1 MPTGNV
7 SSSAAAA
14 APRLARRI
22 SSDSIPVGGFAPGV
36 ILSDRYRIIGLLG
49 RGGMGEVYRADDLKL
64 GQPVALK
71 FLPRA
76 LASDPVRRERFF
88 AEVRITRQLAHPNIC
103 RVYDIAE
110 FEGQHF
116 LSMEYID
123 GEDLASLIK
132 RIGYLSNEKAL
143 EITRQ
148 LIAGVAAA
156 HDRGVLHRDLK
167 PANIMLD
174 GHGRVRITDFGLAMV
189 ADDETQA
196 AEVFGTP
203 AYMAPEQF
211 AGKGA
216 SVRSDIYALGLVLYE
231 IYTGKRAFTGTTLAE
246 IRQEKE
252 RATPTAPSEIRAA
265 IDPIVERLIMR
276 SLERDPRSRPASAA
290 QLAAALPGGDPLAAA
305 IAAGETPSPEMVA
318 ASGLK
323 EGLRPAI
330 ALALAAVFIIG
341 AIATFIGNGRTM
353 LAQRV
358 QMDKPRDVLIE
369 RARELIK
376 KTGYTAKAADYTFDF
391 SVNGD
396 MLRYL
401 EGVNGNGSPRKM
413 LGNVNPVRF
422 WYRESPLPLEHWVVQ
437 TFNTTLSYSDPPMQL
452 SGDALVSLDSEGRL
466 RSFRIVPS
474 QEEDSTGPP
483 AAPDWTLF
491 FSEAGFDPSKLT
503 PVEPRRVPL
512 YYADTRAAWQGSL
525 PETPEVPLRI
535 EAAAYR
541 GKPVD
546 FEIIGP
552 WTRAERMVPRAATLG
567 QNVSSA
573 VLTIMLAALVIGGL
587 YFARQNLR
595 LGRGDR
601 RGATR
606 VALFVFCS
614 GMITWILTEQH
625 VPTFWEVY
633 LAFAGLAVNL
643 LLAALTWVVYI
654 ALEPYVRRRRP
665 QVLVSWTRVL
675 SGELTD
681 TLVGRD
687 VLIGCAFGAVFS
699 ILDQIQVLAPG
710 WFGKP
715 TELSVLSLRLL
726 AHPAQAL
733 QSANGEVALFIGM
746 WILFLLFLLQTL
758 LRRDWLA
765 ASVLTLALS
774 IFALQSSTPWVE
786 APVLILYQGLGVFLL
801 LRFGLLALIIS
812 AYVDNIFDAFPM
824 TLQTSAWYSGLGFV
838 GLFIVLAITAYGFR
852 ISLGSRPMIAVSA
865 ED

>member
-1 MPTGNV
+1 M
-7 SSSAAAA
+7 
-14 APRLARRI
+14 
-22 SSDSIPVGGFAPGV
+22 
-36 ILSDRYRIIGLLG
+36 
-49 RGGMGEVYRADDLKL
+49 
-64 GQPVALK
+64 
-71 FLPRA
+71 
-76 LASDPVRRERFF
+76 
-88 AEVRITRQLAHPNIC
+88 
-103 RVYDIAE
+103 
-110 FEGQHF
+110 
-116 LSMEYID
+116 
-123 GEDLASLIK
+123 
-132 RIGYLSNEKAL
+132 
-143 EITRQ
+143 
-148 LIAGVAAA
+148 
-156 HDRGVLHRDLK
+156 HRDLK

-231 IYTGKRAFTGTTLAE
+231 IYTGKRVFSGTTLAE

-323 EGLRPAI
+323 EGLRPGI
-330 ALALAAVFIIG
+330 ALALVAVFVIG
-341 AIATFIGNGRTM
+341 AIATFVANSRTM
-353 LAQRV
+353 LLQRV
-358 QMDKPRDVLIE
+358 PMDKPRDVLIE
-369 RARELIK
+369 RAREFIK
-376 KTGYTAKAADYTFDF
+376 KTGYTAKAADNAFDFTFD
-391 SVNGD
+391 VET
-396 MLRYL
+396 LRYL
-401 EGVNGNGSPRKM
+401 EGIDGNGSRWKM
-413 LGNVNPVRF
+413 LGTVNPVQF
-422 WYRESPLPLEHWVVQ
+422 WYHESPRPLEHWAVQ
-437 TFNTTLSYSDPPMQL
+437 ILNTAPSSSDPPMQF
-452 SGDALVSLDSEGRL
+452 SGDALVRLDTEGRL
-466 RSFRIVPS
+466 RSFQIVPN
-474 QEEDSTGPP
+474 QEEDSKGPP
-483 AAPDWTLF
+483 ASPDWTLL
-491 FSEAGFDPSKLT
+491 FSEAGLAPSKWT
-503 PVEPRRVPL
+503 PAEPRRVPL

-525 PETPEVPLRI
+525 PEAPEVPIRI

-552 WTRAERMVPRAATLG
+552 WTRAERMVPREATLG
-567 QNVSSA
+567 QNLSSGF
-573 VLTIMLAALVIGGL
+573 LTLMLAALIIGGL

-614 GMITWILTEQH
+614 GMITWVFSEHH

-633 LAFAGLAVNL
+633 LAFFGLALNL
-643 LLAALTWVVYI
+643 LLAALAWVVYI

-681 TLVGRD
+681 SLVGRD

-699 ILDQIQVLAPG
+699 VLDQMTVLAPG

-715 TELSVLSLRLL
+715 SELSIASVPLL
-726 AHPAQAL
+726 AHPAAAL
-733 QSANGEVALFIGM
+733 QSANGNFALFLSLWM
-746 WILFLLFLLQTL
+746 LFLLFLLQTL

-774 IFALQSSTPWVE
+774 ILQ
-786 APVLILYQGLGVFLL
+786 
-801 LRFGLLALIIS
+801 
-812 AYVDNIFDAFPM
+812 
-824 TLQTSAWYSGLGFV
+824 
-838 GLFIVLAITAYGFR
+838 FR
-852 ISLGSRPMIAVSA
+852 VRRRGW
-865 ED
+865 